1 MRFPQGGI
9 GSVRDLSAAQGRKD
23 RTVKI
28 VPPHRWDVSP
38 SEALEIQQGLRGRV
52 STERTFRQVNTVAG
66 VDVAFKGEVAQAA
79 VVVLSYPELT
89 PVDYSLAELP
99 VEFPYIPGLLAFR
112 EAPSVLAALEK
123 LKTEPDL
130 FIFDA
135 QGLAHP
141 RRMGLA
147 THLGVIIDRP
157 SIGCAKSR
165 LCGSHHEPGP
175 ERGSYAR
182 LYDGDEVI
190 GAVVRTRTNVNPL
203 YVSIGH
209 RVNLPTAIEY
219 VLSCCT
225 KYRLPETTRYAHRV
239 AGGERL
245 QIAVSQPTL
254 FEF

>member
-1 MRFPQGGI
+1 MR
-9 GSVRDLSAAQGRKD
+9 
-23 RTVKI
+23 I
-28 VPPHRWDVSP
+28 VSLHRWDVSP
-38 SEALEIQQGLRGRV
+38 SEAMEIQQQLRSKV
-52 STERTFRQVNTVAG
+52 STERSVGQVNTVAG
-66 VDVAFKGEVAQAA
+66 IDVSFKGDVARAA

-89 PVDYSLAELP
+89 PLDYSLAELP

-112 EAPSVLAALEK
+112 EAPAVLAALEK

-147 THLGVIIDRP
+147 THLGVVIDRP

-175 ERGSYAR
+175 ERGSYTY
-182 LYDGDEVI
+182 LYDGEEII
-190 GAVVRTRTNVNPL
+190 GAVVRTQTGVSPL

-209 RVNLPTAIEY
+209 RVDLPTAIEY

-239 AGGERL
+239 AGGEKL
-245 QIAVSQPTL
+245 QEVSQPTL
-254 FEF
+254 FEL

>member
-1 MRFPQGGI
+1 M
-9 GSVRDLSAAQGRKD
+9 
-23 RTVKI
+23 
-28 VPPHRWDVSP
+28 
-38 SEALEIQQGLRGRV
+38 EIQQGLRSRV
-52 STERTFRQVNTVAG
+52 SMERTFGQVNTVAG
-66 VDVAFKGEVAQAA
+66 VDVSFKGEVAQAA
-79 VVVLSYPELT
+79 IVVLNYPELT
-89 PVDYSLAELP
+89 PIDYSLADLA

-112 EAPSVLAALEK
+112 EAPVVLAALEK

-147 THLGVIIDRP
+147 THLGVIIDKP

-165 LCGSHHEPGP
+165 LCGSHHEPGT
-175 ERGSYAR
+175 ERGSFAH
-182 LYDGDEVI
+182 LYDDDEII
-190 GAVVRTRTNVNPL
+190 GAVVRTKTGINPL

-209 RVNLPTAIEY
+209 QVDLSTAIEY
-219 VLSCCT
+219 VLGCCT

-245 QIAVSQPTL
+245 QIEASQPTL
-254 FEF
+254 FEL

>member
-1 MRFPQGGI
+1 MRI
-9 GSVRDLSAAQGRKD
+9 IS
-23 RTVKI
+23 
-28 VPPHRWDVSP
+28 PHQWDVSP
-38 SEALEIQQGLRGRV
+38 SEAKEIQQALRSKV
-52 STERTFRQVNTVAG
+52 SMERAFGQVNTVAG
-66 VDVAFKGEVAQAA
+66 VDVSIRGKVAKAA
-79 VVVLSYPELT
+79 IVVLSYPELT
-89 PVDYSLAELP
+89 PIAYSLAELP
-99 VEFPYIPGLLAFR
+99 AAFPYIPGLLAFR
-112 EAPSVLAALEK
+112 EGPVVLAALAK

-157 SIGCAKSR
+157 SIGCAKSH
-165 LCGSHHEPGP
+165 LWGKHHQPGP
-175 ERGSYAR
+175 ERGAFAH
-182 LYDGDEVI
+182 LYDGDETI
-190 GAVVRTRTNVNPL
+190 GAVVRTKTNVSPL

-209 RVNLPTAIEY
+209 KVDLPAAIEY

-225 KYRLPETTRYAHRV
+225 QYRLPETTRYAHRV

-254 FEF
+254 FEL

>member
-1 MRFPQGGI
+1 M
-9 GSVRDLSAAQGRKD
+9 
-23 RTVKI
+23 KI
-28 VPPHRWDVSP
+28 VSPHRWDVSP
-38 SEALEIQQGLRGRV
+38 SEAMEIQQELRNKV
-52 STERTFRQVNTVAG
+52 FTERTTTPVNTVAG
-66 VDVAFKGEVAQAA
+66 VDVSFKGDVAKAA
-79 VVVLSYPELT
+79 IVVLSYPGLT

-112 EAPSVLAALEK
+112 EAPAVLAALER

-130 FIFDA
+130 FVFDA

-175 ERGSYAR
+175 ERGSYTY
-182 LYDGDEVI
+182 LYDGDEII
-190 GAVVRTRTNVNPL
+190 GAVVRTQTGVTPL

-209 RVNLPTAIEY
+209 KVDLPSAIEY
-219 VLSCCT
+219 VLNCCT
-225 KYRLPETTRYAHRV
+225 NYRLPETTRYAHRV

-245 QIAVSQPTL
+245 EIGASQPTL
-254 FEF
+254 FDW

>member
-1 MRFPQGGI
+1 M
-9 GSVRDLSAAQGRKD
+9 
-23 RTVKI
+23 KI
-28 VPPHRWDVSP
+28 IPPHRWDVSP
-38 SEALEIQQGLRGRV
+38 SEALEIQQGLRGRL

-79 VVVLSYPELT
+79 IVVLSYPGLA
-89 PVDYSLAELP
+89 PLDYSLAELP

-123 LKTEPDL
+123 LNMEPDL

-141 RRMGLA
+141 RRLGLA
-147 THLGVIIDRP
+147 THLGVIIEKP

-165 LCGSHHEPGP
+165 LCGSHHEPGS
-175 ERGSYAR
+175 ERGSYAH

-209 RVNLPTAIEY
+209 QVDLPTAIEY
-219 VLSCCT
+219 VLGCCT

-239 AGGERL
+239 EGGERL
-245 QIAVSQPTL
+245 QIKTSQPSL
-254 FEF
+254 FEL

>member
-1 MRFPQGGI
+1 MR
-9 GSVRDLSAAQGRKD
+9 
-23 RTVKI
+23 I
-28 VPPHRWDVSP
+28 VSPHRWDVSP
-38 SEALEIQQGLRGRV
+38 SEAMEIQEQLRSRV
-52 STERTFRQVNTVAG
+52 STERAFSQINTVAG
-66 VDVAFKGEVAQAA
+66 VDVAVKGDTAKAA
-79 VVVLSYPELT
+79 VVVLSYPGLV
-89 PVDYSLAELP
+89 PLDYSLAELA

-112 EAPSVLAALEK
+112 EGPAVLAALEK

-165 LCGSHHEPGP
+165 LCGSHHQPGP
-175 ERGSYAR
+175 ERGSYTY
-182 LYDGDEVI
+182 LYDGDEII
-190 GAVVRTRTNVNPL
+190 GAVVRTQTGVTPL

-209 RVNLPTAIEY
+209 KVDLPSAIEY
-219 VLSCCT
+219 VLSCGT
-225 KYRLPETTRYAHRV
+225 NYRLPETTRYAHRV

-245 QIAVSQPTL
+245 QIEASQPSL
-254 FEF
+254 FDF

>member
-1 MRFPQGGI
+1 MR
-9 GSVRDLSAAQGRKD
+9 
-23 RTVKI
+23 I
-28 VPPHRWDVSP
+28 VSPHRWDVSP
-38 SEALEIQQGLRGRV
+38 SEAVEMQEQLRSRV
-52 STERTFRQVNTVAG
+52 STERAFSQINTVAG
-66 VDVAFKGEVAQAA
+66 VDVAVKGDRAKAA
-79 VVVLSYPELT
+79 VVVLSYPGLV
-89 PVDYSLAELP
+89 PLDYSLAELA

-112 EAPSVLAALEK
+112 EGPAVLAALEK

-165 LCGSHHEPGP
+165 LCGSHHQPGP
-175 ERGSYAR
+175 ERGSYTY
-182 LYDGDEVI
+182 LYDGDEII
-190 GAVVRTRTNVNPL
+190 GAVVRTQTGVTPL

-209 RVNLPTAIEY
+209 KVDLPSAIEY
-219 VLSCCT
+219 VLSCGT
-225 KYRLPETTRYAHRV
+225 NYRLPETTRYAHRV

-245 QIAVSQPTL
+245 QIEASQPSL
-254 FEF
+254 FDF

>member
-1 MRFPQGGI
+1 M
-9 GSVRDLSAAQGRKD
+9 
-23 RTVKI
+23 KI
-28 VPPHRWDVSP
+28 ISPHRWDVSP
-38 SEALEIQQGLRGRV
+38 SEAKEIQRELRSKV
-52 STERTFRQVNTVAG
+52 STERAFGQVNTVAG
-66 VDVAFKGEVAQAA
+66 VDVSFKNEVARAA
-79 VVVLSYPELT
+79 IVVLSYPELT

-123 LKTEPDL
+123 LNTEPDL

-141 RRMGLA
+141 RQMGLA

-165 LCGSHHEPGP
+165 LCGSHYEPGP
-175 ERGSYAR
+175 EKGSYVH
-182 LYDGDEVI
+182 LYDKEVVI
-190 GAVVRTRTNVNPL
+190 GAVVRTRTNVNPV

-209 RVNLPTAIEY
+209 QVDLPTAIEY
-219 VLSCCT
+219 VLGCCT

-245 QIAVSQPTL
+245 QIEINQPAL
-254 FEF
+254 FEL

>member
-1 MRFPQGGI
+1 MR
-9 GSVRDLSAAQGRKD
+9 
-23 RTVKI
+23 I
-28 VPPHRWDVSP
+28 VSLHRWDVSP
-38 SEALEIQQGLRGRV
+38 SEAMEIQQQLRSRV
-52 STERTFRQVNTVAG
+52 STERNFGQVNTVAG
-66 VDVAFKGEVAQAA
+66 IDVSFKGDVAKAA
-79 VVVLSYPELT
+79 VVVLSYPELA
-89 PVDYSLAELP
+89 PLDYSLAELP

-112 EAPSVLAALEK
+112 EAPAVLAALEK

-147 THLGVIIDRP
+147 THLGVVMDRP

-175 ERGSYAR
+175 ERGSYTY
-182 LYDGDEVI
+182 LYDGDEII
-190 GAVVRTRTNVNPL
+190 GAVVRTQTGVSPL

-209 RVNLPTAIEY
+209 RVDLPTAIEY
-219 VLSCCT
+219 VLSCCSR
-225 KYRLPETTRYAHRV
+225 YRLPETTRYAHRV

-245 QIAVSQPTL
+245 QIEISQPTL
-254 FEF
+254 FDF

>member
-1 MRFPQGGI
+1 MR
-9 GSVRDLSAAQGRKD
+9 
-23 RTVKI
+23 I

-38 SEALEIQQGLRGRV
+38 SEAIEIQQELRSRV
-52 STERTFRQVNTVAG
+52 STERTFEQVNSVAG
-66 VDVAFKGEVAQAA
+66 VDVAIKGEVAKAA
-79 VVVLSYPELT
+79 VVVLSYPQLT
-89 PVDYSLAELP
+89 PLDYSLAELP

-112 EAPSVLAALEK
+112 EAPAVLAALEK

-165 LCGSHHEPGP
+165 LCGEHHEPGP
-175 ERGSYAR
+175 ERGSYTY
-182 LYDGDEVI
+182 LYEGDEII
-190 GAVVRTRTNVNPL
+190 GAVVRTKTGVSPL

-209 RVNLPTAIEY
+209 KVDLPTAIEY
-219 VLSCCT
+219 VLGCCT

-245 QIAVSQPTL
+245 QIEISQPTL
-254 FEF
+254 FDF